1 MSIKPLDGIRVL
13 DLSRLLPGPM
23 CTLHLGD
30 LGADVIKIEDPVVG
44 DYARAVPPL
53 NKNNSTFFLSIN
65 RNKRSMALDLSNA
78 EGVETFMKLA
88 KTADV
93 IVESYR
99 PGVVKKIGVDYEA
112 VCEVN
117 PKIIYCS
124 ITGYGQTGPYSEKA
138 GHDLNFIGLAGI
150 LKAHGDTL
158 QIPNFLIGD
167 IVGGAMTAAM
177 AILAALVQKGKT
189 GEGSSLRS
197 SAKEGQFIDVAL
209 FDGVMAHTP
218 TSLAHLGSLE
228 KLGIDTSDMLCGA
241 LHCYNI
247 YKCKDGKY
255 MALGA
260 LEFKFW
266 KVFCEAIGRSD
277 LSSNHI
283 TTEEKSI
290 AIKNELDVLFLEKA
304 RDEWV
309 TYFENVDCCISPV
322 LDLSE
327 SIENKQVKARKMILT
342 TNHPLEGDLKQ
353 FSLPYQSSGFEF
365 ELERHAP
372 QLGQHTE
379 EILKELKRIG

>member
-1 MSIKPLDGIRVL
+1 MNNKPLAGIRVL

-30 LGADVIKIEDPVVG
+30 LGADVIKVEEPIAG

-65 RNKRSMALDLSNA
+65 RNKRSLALDLSNA

-112 VCEVN
+112 VRKVN
-117 PKIIYCS
+117 PHIIYCS
-124 ITGYGQTGPYSEKA
+124 ITGYGQTGPYSDKA
-138 GHDLNFIGLAGI
+138 GHDINFIGLAGI
-150 LKAHGDTL
+150 LKEHGDTIQL
-158 QIPNFLIGD
+158 PNFLIGD
-167 IVGGAMTAAM
+167 MVGGAMNAAM
-177 AILAALVQKGKT
+177 AILAAMVQKGKT
-189 GEGSSLRS
+189 G
-197 SAKEGQFIDVAL
+197 AGQYLDVAM
-209 FDGVMAHTP
+209 FDGVLAHTP
-218 TSLAHLGSLE
+218 TSLAHLGSFE
-228 KLGIDTSDMLCGA
+228 KMGMDTSDMLCGA
-241 LHCYNI
+241 LHCYNV

-266 KVFCEAIGRSD
+266 RIFCEAIDRSD
-277 LSSNHI
+277 LSSSHI
-283 TTEEKSI
+283 TTEEESVK
-290 AIKNELDVLFLEKA
+290 IKTEVDALFLQKT

-309 TYFENVDCCISPV
+309 AHFENVDCCISPV
-322 LDLSE
+322 LDMGE
-327 SIENKQVKARKMILT
+327 SIEDEQVKARKMYLDSD
-342 TNHPLEGDLKQ
+342 HPIEGELKQ
-353 FSLPYQSSGFEF
+353 FSLSYQSSGFDF

-372 QLGQHTE
+372 QLGEHTE
-379 EILKELKRIG
+379 EILRELNSEG